1 MMPIPVTYSFTRYL
15 AAKKSVDDR
24 ALNRQVWQS
33 LVAALPPATPGN
45 PLQILEVGA
54 GIGTM
59 LERILARTVLT
70 NATYTAI
77 DIAPANIAETHHRL
91 PRWAASLGF
100 HFRENSREQIRLQRK
115 GQHIRVETEAIDL
128 FHFIAREQGQRA
140 WDLLIA
146 QAFLDLVDIPTTL
159 SALFSILRPG
169 GLFYFPITFD
179 GATIFQPEIDPALD
193 AAIETLYHQ
202 TMDRRVIAG
211 KPSGDSRTGRH
222 LFGHLRAMGAAVLDV
237 GSSGWVVFAGP
248 EGYPADEAYFLHFII
263 HTVHTALAAHPH
275 LDAARFAAW
284 IEQRHAQVE
293 QGTLVY
299 MTHQLDFLGRTPT
312 KA

>member
-33 LVAALPPATPGN
+33 LVAALPQATPGN

-54 GIGTM
+54 GIGAM
-59 LERILARTVLT
+59 LERILARAVLT

-77 DIAPANIAETHHRL
+77 DIAPDNIAETHHRL

-100 HFRENSREQIRLQRK
+100 HLRENSREQIRLQRK

-146 QAFLDLVDIPTTL
+146 QAFLD
-159 SALFSILRPG
+159 
-169 GLFYFPITFD
+169 
-179 GATIFQPEIDPALD
+179 
-193 AAIETLYHQ
+193 
-202 TMDRRVIAG
+202 
-211 KPSGDSRTGRH
+211 
-222 LFGHLRAMGAAVLDV
+222 
-237 GSSGWVVFAGP
+237 
-248 EGYPADEAYFLHFII
+248 
-263 HTVHTALAAHPH
+263 
-275 LDAARFAAW
+275 
-284 IEQRHAQVE
+284 
-293 QGTLVY
+293 
-299 MTHQLDFLGRTPT
+299 
-312 KA
+312 